1 MDIDT
6 GFIFEGRLFG
16 EDTRQRDNQKLKRLV
31 KALFFKIRKFGEG
44 GYGVDVL
51 RGIVTTEQIRLIKL
65 VLERIFSDNPPPGI
79 EERLLEY
86 GYAP

>member
-1 MDIDT
+1 MEIDT

-16 EDTRQRDNQKLKRLV
+16 EDARERDNYKLKRLV
-31 KALFFKIRKFGEG
+31 KALYFKIRKFGEG

-51 RGIVTTEQIRLIKL
+51 RSIVTKEQMRLIKL
-65 VLERIFSDNPPPGI
+65 ALERIFSDTLPPGI